1 MAVLAAAPA
10 LVHQHNNAEPDKR
23 QSVGDR
29 ADRRRSSSRAAHRSL
44 KRGRRFEPR
53 SLYRTPVGT
62 FEAYM
67 DEESVLINRHKPP
80 LNRHSNR

>member
-29 ADRRRSSSRAAHRSL
+29 AERRRSSSRAAHRSL
-44 KRGRRFEPR
+44 KRGRRFEPH
-53 SLYRTPVGT
+53 SLYRYQWRSPV
-62 FEAYM
+62 
-67 DEESVLINRHKPP
+67 VLTDRLRKGQP
-80 LNRHSNR
+80 